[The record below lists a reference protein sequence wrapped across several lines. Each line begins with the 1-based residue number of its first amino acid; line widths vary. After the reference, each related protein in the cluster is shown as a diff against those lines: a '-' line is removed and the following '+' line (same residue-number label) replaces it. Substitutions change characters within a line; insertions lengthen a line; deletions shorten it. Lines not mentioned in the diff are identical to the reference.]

1 MKKRIIAFLL
11 TLITVFSI
19 AAAPAGATVQ
29 QEREKSRVGIVDL
42 INIWDSGYAMPDVGD
57 IIETMFTISSL
68 MYQATGLPIFS
79 DEVIV
84 ITVNDTISG
93 VIETL
98 YEQTGVDF
106 SKIYKSLPQSNKLA
120 ELVTE
125 SLELDIPATQEYL
138 TQASRDSFAKGD
150 MFSGAILR
158 MIELWLG
165 IIDEVHLTTKP
176 YAEQPGCEELGFV
189 VTYRDGRTEEVY
201 TGILYD
207 SVANQLVGKNGNPAF
222 MGYYIDFNQNY
233 VYTGIDVW
241 QREMGFNIFY
251 DIFCYLTP
259 FFFHYTTQ
267 RVKFNYQGKDWMFQM
282 WKGRYAIANG
292 GELGIYTRP
301 EEKEGSFYDCGADED
316 MLVMSVAVYHGDELL
331 FKHGPMLH
339 WWVTGFAINDTAYL
353 PESLTLFATIEM
365 RDEEMLEAASEA
377 FETKKGIIDYEVE
390 GLTISFVW

>member
-11 TLITVFSI
+11 TLITVFSV

-57 IIETMFTISSL
+57 IIETMFTINSL
-68 MYQATGLPIFS
+68 LYQATGLPIFS

-84 ITVNDTISG
+84 ITVNDTIGG

-125 SLELDIPATQEYL
+125 SLQLDIPATQEYL

-158 MIELWLG
+158 MVELWLG

-377 FETKKGIIDYEVE
+377 FETKKGIIDYEVD

>member
-1 MKKRIIAFLL
+1 MKKRILAFLL
-11 TLITVFSI
+11 TLITVFSV
-19 AAAPAGATVQ
+19 AAAPAGAAVQ
-29 QEREKSRVGIVDL
+29 QERDSSRVNVLDFL
-42 INIWDSGYAMPDVGD
+42 NIMDNGYAMPDAGD
-57 IIETMFTISSL
+57 IIETMFVINKL
-68 MYQATGLPIFS
+68 MYKATGFPIFS

-84 ITVNDTISG
+84 ITVNDTIGG
-93 VIETL
+93 VIGTL
-98 YEQTGVDF
+98 YEETGVDF
-106 SKIYKSLPQSNKLA
+106 SKVYKSLPQSNKLA

-125 SLELDIPATQEYL
+125 TLQLDIPATQEYL
-138 TQASRDSFAKGD
+138 TSASRESFAKGD
-150 MFSGAILR
+150 MFSGAVLR

-176 YAEQPGCEELGFV
+176 YTAQPGCEELGFV
-189 VTYRDGRTEEVY
+189 VTYRDGRTEEVF

-207 SVANQLVGKNGNPAF
+207 SVNNMLVGKNGDPAF

-233 VYTGIDVW
+233 VYTGINVW

-282 WKGRYAIANG
+282 WKGRYALANG

-301 EEKEGSFYDCGADED
+301 EEKEGSFYDCGSDED
-316 MLVMSVAVYHGDELL
+316 MLVMSIEVYHGEELL

-339 WWVTGFAINDTAYL
+339 WWVTGFAISDTAYL
-353 PESLTLFATIEM
+353 PESLTLVATIEM
-365 RDEEMLEAASEA
+365 RDEEMLRAASEA
-377 FETKKGIIDYEVE
+377 FEKKKGVIDYEVD
-390 GLTISFVW
+390 GLTLSFVW

>member
-11 TLITVFSI
+11 TLITVFSV

-57 IIETMFTISSL
+57 IIETMFTINSL
-68 MYQATGLPIFS
+68 LYQATGLPIFS

-84 ITVNDTISG
+84 ITVNDTIG
-93 VIETL
+93 GIIETL

-106 SKIYKSLPQSNKLA
+106 SKVYKSLPQSNKLA

-125 SLELDIPATQEYL
+125 SLQLDIPATQEYL

-207 SVANQLVGKNGNPAF
+207 SVANQLVGKNGDPAF

-233 VYTGIDVW
+233 VYTGINVW
-241 QREMGFNIFY
+241 QRNMGFNIFY

-316 MLVMSVAVYHGDELL
+316 MLVMSVEVYHGDELL

-377 FETKKGIIDYEVE
+377 FETKKGIIDYEVD

>member
-68 MYQATGLPIFS
+68 MYQVTGLPIFS

-84 ITVNDTISG
+84 ITVNDTIGG

-125 SLELDIPATQEYL
+125 SLQLDIPATQEYL

-207 SVANQLVGKNGNPAF
+207 SVANQLVGKNGDPAF

-233 VYTGIDVW
+233 VYTGINVW
-241 QREMGFNIFY
+241 QRNMGFNIFY

-316 MLVMSVAVYHGDELL
+316 MLVMSVEVYHGDELL

-377 FETKKGIIDYEVE
+377 FEAKKGIIDYEVD

>member
-11 TLITVFSI
+11 TLITVFSV

-57 IIETMFTISSL
+57 IIETMFTINSL
-68 MYQATGLPIFS
+68 LYQATGLPIFS

-84 ITVNDTISG
+84 ITVNDTIGG

-125 SLELDIPATQEYL
+125 SLQLDIPATQEYL

-158 MIELWLG
+158 MVELWLG

>member
-11 TLITVFSI
+11 TLITVFSV

-57 IIETMFTISSL
+57 IIETMFTINSL
-68 MYQATGLPIFS
+68 LYQATGLPIFS

-84 ITVNDTISG
+84 ITVNDTIG
-93 VIETL
+93 GIIETL

-125 SLELDIPATQEYL
+125 SLQLDIPATQEYL

-158 MIELWLG
+158 MVELWLG

>member
-11 TLITVFSI
+11 TLITVFSV

-57 IIETMFTISSL
+57 IIETMFTINSL
-68 MYQATGLPIFS
+68 LYQATGLPIFS

-84 ITVNDTISG
+84 ITVNDTIGG

-125 SLELDIPATQEYL
+125 SLQLDIPATQEYL

-158 MIELWLG
+158 MVELWLG

-189 VTYRDGRTEEVY
+189 VTYRDGRTEEVF

-207 SVANQLVGKNGNPAF
+207 SVANQLVGKNGDPAF

-233 VYTGIDVW
+233 VYTGINVW
-241 QREMGFNIFY
+241 QRNMGFNIFY

-316 MLVMSVAVYHGDELL
+316 MLVMSVEVYHGDELL

-377 FETKKGIIDYEVE
+377 FETKKGIIDYEVD

>member
-11 TLITVFSI
+11 TLITVFSV

-57 IIETMFTISSL
+57 IIETMFTINSL
-68 MYQATGLPIFS
+68 LYQATGLPIFS

-84 ITVNDTISG
+84 ITVNDTIGG

-125 SLELDIPATQEYL
+125 SLQLDIPATQEYL

-207 SVANQLVGKNGNPAF
+207 SVANQLVGKNGDPAF

-233 VYTGIDVW
+233 VYTGINVW
-241 QREMGFNIFY
+241 QRNMGFNIFY

-316 MLVMSVAVYHGDELL
+316 MLVMSVEVYHGDELL

-377 FETKKGIIDYEVE
+377 FETKKGIIDYEVD

>member
-19 AAAPAGATVQ
+19 AAAPAGAAVQ
-29 QEREKSRVGIVDL
+29 QERENSRVGIVDL
-42 INIWDSGYAMPDVGD
+42 INIWDSGYAMPDAGD

-84 ITVNDTISG
+84 ITVNDTIGG

-98 YEQTGVDF
+98 YEETGVDF

-125 SLELDIPATQEYL
+125 SLQLDIPATQEYL

-150 MFSGAILR
+150 VFSGAILR
-158 MIELWLG
+158 MVEIWLG
-165 IIDEVHLTTKP
+165 IVDKVHLTTRP

-189 VTYRDGRTEEVY
+189 VTYRDGRTEEVF

-207 SVANQLVGKNGNPAF
+207 SVANQLVGKNGAPAF

-241 QREMGFNIFY
+241 QRSMGFNIFY

-267 RVKFNYQGKDWMFQM
+267 RIKFNYEGKDWMFQM
-282 WKGRYAIANG
+282 WKGRYALANG

-301 EEKEGSFYDCGADED
+301 EERVGSFYDCGADED
-316 MLVMSVAVYHGDELL
+316 MLVMSVEVYHGDELL

-339 WWVTGFAINDTAYL
+339 WWVTGFAISDTAYL

-365 RDEEMLEAASEA
+365 RDEEMLKVASEA
-377 FETKKGIIDYEVE
+377 FEAKKGTIDYEVN

>member
-11 TLITVFSI
+11 TLITVFSV

-57 IIETMFTISSL
+57 IIETMFTINSL
-68 MYQATGLPIFS
+68 LYQATGLPIFS

-84 ITVNDTISG
+84 ITVNDTIGG

-125 SLELDIPATQEYL
+125 SLQLDIPATQEYL

-158 MIELWLG
+158 MVELWLG

-189 VTYRDGRTEEVY
+189 VTYRDGRTEEVF

-207 SVANQLVGKNGNPAF
+207 SVANQLVGKNGDPAF

-233 VYTGIDVW
+233 VYTGINVW

-316 MLVMSVAVYHGDELL
+316 MLVMSVEVYHGDELL

-377 FETKKGIIDYEVE
+377 FETKKGIIDYEVD